1 MIIKLEPIGPD
12 GDVGG
17 EESAM
22 NKMVTLFKNNDTEKL
37 FEEIESEVEEILENM
52 SLDEELSKGAHEK
65 PINIAV
71 ELNNDASTYNEKEL
85 TLKFEVDEFNTISG
99 KVE

>member
-1 MIIKLEPIGPD
+1 MIIKLEPIGLN
-12 GDVGG
+12 GDVVV

-37 FEEIESEVEEILENM
+37 FEEIEREEEEILGNI
-52 SLDEELSKGAHEK
+52 SIDEELTKRTHEK

-71 ELNNDASTYNEKEL
+71 ELNNDASTYNEKEFA
-85 TLKFEVDEFNTISG
+85 LKFEVDEFNTISG

>member
-1 MIIKLEPIGPD
+1 MIIKLYPIGLN
-12 GDVGG
+12 GDIVV

-52 SLDEELSKGAHEK
+52 SIDEELIKGTHEK

-71 ELNNDASTYNEKEL
+71 ELNNDATTHNEKE
-85 TLKFEVDEFNTISG
+85 FAIQIDVDEFNTISG
-99 KVE
+99 TVE